1 MEWVIIGGIV
11 VVVLLRATANA
22 GAAGGNALLQTIT
35 AEAMAYVPFAHAG
48 NAYTLGANPRALNG
62 NGQPVSDPTAAVIN
76 SGAADAVIQQN
87 YVNSNTAS
95 LASQEVFSWQD
106 PSTGAVTMVNVY
118 WKAARSNDNALVQ
131 LGVGGWVWRAP
142 LVYSGPV
149 PMVNCPQ
156 PDLGAGP
163 GATLPNQQISGGLS
177 W

>member
-1 MEWVIIGGIV
+1 MEWVILGGLAVI
-11 VVVLLRATANA
+11 VLLRATANS
-22 GAAGGNALLQTIT
+22 GAANGNASLQTIT
-35 AEAMAYVPFAHAG
+35 AKAMAYVPFPHAG

-62 NGQPVSDPTAAVIN
+62 NGQPVSDPTAAAIN
-76 SGAADAVIQQN
+76 SGAADAIIQTN
-87 YVNSNTAS
+87 YTNSNTAS

-106 PSTGAVTMVNVY
+106 PSTGAVTREHVY
-118 WKAARSNDNALVQ
+118 WKAVGPSASESG
-131 LGVGGWVWRAP
+131 LGIPWVWRAP